1 MREREGERGREGRME
16 RKLGGKRRGG
26 SKAVREIPYSIH
38 VGA

>member
-1 MREREGERGREGRME
+1 MREREGERGREG

-26 SKAVREIPYSIH
+26 SKAVRAIPYSIH